1 MWSKN
6 KKRQTS
12 AESEHCAQ
20 LAELPCVVCKDWS
33 KPEIHEFEQGDFY
46 TSVPL
51 CVACH
56 RGTDGWHGTRQRWT
70 RNRVDM
76 LGAINRA
83 HKWIREGVE

>member
-1 MWSKN
+1 MQSKN
-6 KKRQTS
+6 KKRQTL
-12 AESEHCAQ
+12 AESEHVAQ
-20 LAELPCVVCKDWS
+20 LAELPCVVCGN
-33 KPEIHEFEQGDFY
+33 PGPVEIHEFEQGSWW
-46 TSVPL
+46 TSVPT

-56 RGTDGWHGTRQRWT
+56 RGTEGWHGTRQRWT